1 MKNLTDSQK
10 NDLIE
15 QYIELYIDNMGQ
27 KDLEMF
33 VKNTLTSE
41 LVGLS
46 EKDLKDEIK
55 YTYDKDLL
63 DELIDNVTTPTT
75 TKKDYQGD
83 QHEKFN

>member
-1 MKNLTDSQK
+1 MKNLTASQK
-10 NDLIE
+10 TDLIE

-27 KDLEMF
+27 KDLETF
-33 VKNTLTSE
+33 VKNTLIDE
-41 LVGLS
+41 LIVLS

-75 TKKDYQGD
+75 TKGID
-83 QHEKFN
+83 

>member
-10 NDLIE
+10 ADLIE

-27 KDLEMF
+27 KDLETF
-33 VKNTLTSE
+33 VKNTLTDE
-41 LVGLS
+41 LIVLS
-46 EKDLKDEIK
+46 EKDLKYEIK

-75 TKKDYQGD
+75 TKGID
-83 QHEKFN
+83 

>member
-1 MKNLTDSQK
+1 MNLEFIFK
-10 NDLIE
+10 V
-15 QYIELYIDNMGQ
+15 IDKEEWLKAKQSG
-27 KDLEMF
+27 
-33 VKNTLTSE
+33 TY
-41 LVGLS
+41 GGS